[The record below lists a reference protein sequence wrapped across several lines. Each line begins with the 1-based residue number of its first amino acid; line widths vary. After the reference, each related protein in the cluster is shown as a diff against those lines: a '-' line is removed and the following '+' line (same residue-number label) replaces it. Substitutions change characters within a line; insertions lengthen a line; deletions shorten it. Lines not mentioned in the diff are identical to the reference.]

1 MTAHIQ
7 MPPFS
12 ALLFDLDGTIIDSAP
27 DVCASVNRVL
37 ETMNRPP
44 ISVADTKLLVGFGA
58 RTLVEKTLE
67 MTGASGSKKDVDYL
81 LSGFL
86 ESYRQNPSEHTVLFP
101 GARSALERFVKAGIR
116 LGICT
121 NKPEATCFPVL
132 DALNLRHFFPTVI
145 CGDTLEFRKP
155 DARHLLHTLKKMGAT
170 RDEAAF
176 IGDSEADIE
185 AAKNAKLPNVLVSF
199 GYCQLPFDKLA
210 ADAVIDHFDEL
221 EDALRSI
228 SQNE

>member
-1 MTAHIQ
+1 MAA
-7 MPPFS
+7 FS

-37 ETMNRPP
+37 ETMDRPS
-44 ISVADTKLLVGFGA
+44 ISVEDTKMLVGFGA

-67 MTGASGSKKDVDYL
+67 MTGQPGSEKDVDFL

-86 ESYRQNPSEHTVLFP
+86 ESYRRNPSEHTVLFP
-101 GARSALERFVKAGIR
+101 GARAALDRFVASNMR

-121 NKPEATCFPVL
+121 NKPTATCFPVL
-132 DALNLRHFFPTVI
+132 EALDLGRYFDTVI

-155 DARHLLHTLKKMGAT
+155 DPRHVFHTLDDMQVT
-170 RDEAAF
+170 VDEAAF

-185 AAKNAKLPNVLVSF
+185 AANSAGMPSVLVTF
-199 GYCQLPFDKLA
+199 GYCHVPLDSL
-210 ADAVIDHFDEL
+210 DANALIDHFDEL
-221 EDALRSI
+221 DEALEGI
-228 SQNE
+228 KGGG

>member
-1 MTAHIQ
+1 MKN
-7 MPPFS
+7 FS

-37 ETMNRPP
+37 ETMGRPP
-44 ISVADTKLLVGFGA
+44 ISVTDTKALVGFGA

-67 MTGASGSKKDVDYL
+67 MTGKPGSQKDIEFL

-86 ESYRQNPSEHTVLFP
+86 ESYRQNPSVYSSVFP
-101 GARSALERFVKAGIR
+101 GAREALERLETNGIK

-132 DALNLRHFFPTVI
+132 EAFDLQRYFPTVI
-145 CGDTLEFRKP
+145 CGDTLDYRKP
-155 DARHLLHTLKKMGAT
+155 DPRHVFHTLDEMGAKQ
-170 RDEAAF
+170 DDAAF

-185 AAKNAKLPNVLVSF
+185 AANNANLPSVLVTF
-199 GYCQLPFDKLA
+199 GYCHVSFEKLGA
-210 ADAVIDHFDEL
+210 GALIDHFDQLDE
-221 EDALRSI
+221 ALSSI
-228 SQNE
+228 AGQKAG